1 MEKLY
6 ACNSAVQG
14 EKGKGVS
21 EVICQAGVGAGTGTE
36 AGTGLFPCRLH
47 CRRAVVLRQIN
58 FFGGA
63 TWR

>member
-14 EKGKGVS
+14 EKGKGIS
-21 EVICQAGVGAGTGTE
+21 KVICQAGVG